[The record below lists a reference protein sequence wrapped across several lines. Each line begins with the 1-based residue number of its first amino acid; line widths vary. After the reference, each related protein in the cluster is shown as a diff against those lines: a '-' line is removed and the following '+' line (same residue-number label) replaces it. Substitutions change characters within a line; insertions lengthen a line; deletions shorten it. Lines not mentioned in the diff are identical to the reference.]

1 MHSLCIKI
9 NGTDNWKTYHQQV
22 VNVQR
27 SIQTKRCDYHDE
39 GMREI
44 GTVRK
49 PTEGEQC
56 PKGEETVYNTCA
68 DKAQSVLTQS
78 FHRLCTENVD
88 YTTNS
93 IV

>member
-22 VNVQR
+22 VDVQR